1 MSNKNFGFGT
11 QIRKSPY
18 FDSTVKW
25 GATGFSVYNHM
36 YIPRDFGSPEQN
48 FWNLI
53 EKSILCDVAVER
65 QVEITGSDAYKFI
78 QLLTP
83 RDLSK
88 LSVGQCKY
96 VLIVNN
102 DGGILNDPV
111 LLRLAENHFWLS
123 LADSD
128 VLLWAQGVAVN
139 SGLDV
144 KISEPDVSPLQLQG
158 PTSQEIMVKLFG
170 EDIRDLKYYWLREYQ
185 LDGIPLIVSRTGW
198 SSELGYEIYL
208 RDGSKG
214 NELYEK
220 IMAAGK
226 EHGIQPGHTSS
237 IRRIEGG
244 MLSYHADADIHT
256 NPFELGLD
264 RLVNLDSEINFIGK
278 KALKKIKE
286 KGISRKQVGL
296 VIDCAPLSGP
306 NTTFWP
312 IKKDRKQIGKVTS
325 AVYSPRLK
333 KNIALAMVSVEQSEI
348 DFIGKEALK
357 KIKQEGIKRKQVGLI
372 IDCDPLSGPNT
383 TFWPIEKDGKKIGKV
398 TSAVYS
404 PRLKKNIALAM
415 IEINYS
421 ELGNRLD
428 VQIHEGKYSA
438 TIVEKPFYDPKK
450 NIVKS

>member
-65 QVEITGSDAYKFI
+65 QVEITGPDAYKFT

-88 LSVGQCKY
+88 LSIGQCKY

-220 IMAAGK
+220 IMEAGK

-256 NPFELGLD
+256 NPYELGFD
-264 RLVNLDSEINFIGK
+264 RLVNLETD
-278 KALKKIKE
+278 
-286 KGISRKQVGL
+286 
-296 VIDCAPLSGP
+296 
-306 NTTFWP
+306 
-312 IKKDRKQIGKVTS
+312 
-325 AVYSPRLK
+325 
-333 KNIALAMVSVEQSEI
+333 I

-357 KIKQEGIKRKQVGLI
+357 KIKQNGIKRKQVGLF

-383 TFWPIEKDGKKIGKV
+383 TFWPIEKDGKTIGKV

-421 ELGNRLD
+421 ELGNQLD
-428 VQIHEGKYSA
+428 VQTHEGKYSA

-450 NIVKS
+450 KIASS

>member
-1 MSNKNFGFGT
+1 MGNKNFGFGT

-36 YIPRDFGSPEQN
+36 YIPRDFGNPEQN

-53 EKSILCDVAVER
+53 EKAILCDVAVER
-65 QVEITGSDAYKFI
+65 QVEITGPDAYKFT

-88 LSVGQCKY
+88 LAIGQCKY
-96 VLIVNN
+96 VLIINN
-102 DGGILNDPV
+102 EGGILNDPV
-111 LLRLAENHFWLS
+111 LLRIAENHFWLS

-139 SGLDV
+139 SGLNV
-144 KISEPDVSPLQLQG
+144 RIKEPDVSPLQLQG
-158 PTSQEIMVKLFG
+158 PTSGKIMIKLFG
-170 EDIRDLKYYWLREYQ
+170 EGIKDLKYYWLREYD

-226 EHGIQPGHTSS
+226 EYGIQPGHTST

-244 MLSYHADADIHT
+244 MLSYHADADIYT

-264 RLVNLDSEINFIGK
+264 RLVSLEGDIKFVGK
-278 KALKKIKE
+278 DALKKIK
-286 KGISRKQVGL
+286 KNGITRKQVG
-296 VIDCAPLSGP
+296 IEIHCEPLKGP
-306 NTTFWP
+306 NTTFWKI
-312 IKKDRKQIGKVTS
+312 IKDNKD
-325 AVYSPRLK
+325 
-333 KNIALAMVSVEQSEI
+333 
-348 DFIGKEALK
+348 
-357 KIKQEGIKRKQVGLI
+357 
-372 IDCDPLSGPNT
+372 
-383 TFWPIEKDGKKIGKV
+383 IGKV

-415 IEINYS
+415 ISIEHSEI
-421 ELGNRLD
+421 GNQFQVITNKGTHD
-428 VQIHEGKYSA
+428 CVVI
-438 TIVEKPFYDPKK
+438 EKPFYDPKK
-450 NIVKS
+450 KIANI

>member
-1 MSNKNFGFGT
+1 MTNKNFGFGT

-65 QVEITGSDAYKFI
+65 QVEITGSDAFKFT

-88 LSVGQCKY
+88 LAVNQCKY
-96 VLIVNN
+96 VLITNN
-102 DGGILNDPV
+102 EGGILNDPV

-128 VLLWAQGVAVN
+128 ILLWAQGVAVN

-144 KISEPDVSPLQLQG
+144 QIKEPDVSPLQLQG
-158 PTSQEIMVKLFG
+158 PTSGEIMIKLFG
-170 EDIRDLKYYWLREYQ
+170 EGIKDLKYYWLREYN

-220 IMAAGK
+220 IMEAGK
-226 EHGIQPGHTSS
+226 KHGLQPGHTSS

-244 MLSYHADADIHT
+244 MLSYHADADINT
-256 NPFELGLD
+256 NPFELGFD
-264 RLVNLDSEINFIGK
+264 RLVNLDSDINFIGK
-278 KALKKIKE
+278 EALKKIKHN
-286 KGISRKQVGL
+286 GITRKQVG
-296 VIDCAPLSGP
+296 VEIDCKPLSGP
-306 NTTFWP
+306 NTTFWEL
-312 IKKDRKQIGKVTS
+312 KKDNVNIGKVTS

-348 DFIGKEALK
+348 GNELK
-357 KIKQEGIKRKQVGLI
+357 VYTNEGIFNCK
-372 IDCDPLSGPNT
+372 
-383 TFWPIEKDGKKIGKV
+383 
-398 TSAVYS
+398 
-404 PRLKKNIALAM
+404 
-415 IEINYS
+415 
-421 ELGNRLD
+421 
-428 VQIHEGKYSA
+428 
-438 TIVEKPFYDPKK
+438 IVEKPFYDPKK
-450 NIVKS
+450 KIVST

>member
-1 MSNKNFGFGT
+1 MVNKNFGFGT

-36 YIPRDFGSPEQN
+36 YIPRDFGNPEQN

-53 EKSILCDVAVER
+53 EKAILCDVAVER
-65 QVEITGSDAYKFI
+65 QVEITGPDAYEFT

-83 RDLSK
+83 RNLSK

-96 VLIVNN
+96 VLITNN

-111 LLRLAENHFWLS
+111 LLRLAENQFWLS

-128 VLLWAQGVAVN
+128 VLLWAQGIAVN
-139 SGLDV
+139 SGLNV
-144 KISEPDVSPLQLQG
+144 KITEPDASPLQLQG
-158 PTSQEIMVKLFG
+158 PTSGEIMVKLFG
-170 EDIRDLKYYWLREYQ
+170 ESIKDLKYYWLREFN
-185 LDGIPLIVSRTGW
+185 LDGIPLIISRTGW

-214 NELYEK
+214 NILYEK

-226 EHGIQPGHTSS
+226 DYGLQPGHTSS

-244 MLSYHADADIHT
+244 MLSYHADADINT

-264 RLVNLDSEINFIGK
+264 RLVDLESD
-278 KALKKIKE
+278 IK
-286 KGISRKQVGL
+286 
-296 VIDCAPLSGP
+296 
-306 NTTFWP
+306 
-312 IKKDRKQIGKVTS
+312 
-325 AVYSPRLK
+325 
-333 KNIALAMVSVEQSEI
+333 
-348 DFIGKEALK
+348 FIGKEALK
-357 KIKQEGIKRKQVGLI
+357 KIKHNGVKRIQVGLEI
-372 IDCDPLSGPNT
+372 FSERLQGPNT
-383 TFWPIEKDGKKIGKV
+383 TFWPVFFNENKIGKV

-415 IEINYS
+415 IDIGSSSLDTELKVEID
-421 ELGNRLD
+421 GN
-428 VQIHEGKYSA
+428 
-438 TIVEKPFYDPKK
+438 IVSSKVINKPFFDPKK
-450 NIVKS
+450 QITKS

>member
-1 MSNKNFGFGT
+1 MLNKNFGFGT

-36 YIPRDFGSPEQN
+36 YIPRDFGNPEQN

-53 EKSILCDVAVER
+53 EKAILCDVAVER
-65 QVEITGSDAYKFI
+65 QVEITGPDAYKFT

-96 VLIVNN
+96 VLITNN

-139 SGLDV
+139 SGLNV
-144 KISEPDVSPLQLQG
+144 KITEPDVSPLQLQG
-158 PTSQEIMVKLFG
+158 PFSGKIMIKLFG
-170 EDIRDLKYYWLREYQ
+170 DSIEDLKYYWLREYN

-214 NELYEK
+214 NQLYEK
-220 IMAAGK
+220 IMEAGK
-226 EHGIQPGHTSS
+226 EHGLQPGHTSS

-244 MLSYHADADIHT
+244 MLSYHADADIYT

-264 RLVNLDSEINFIGK
+264 RLVNLDSDINFIGK
-278 KALKKIKE
+278 KALIKIKK
-286 KGISRKQVGL
+286 KGVQRKQVGL
-296 VIDCAPLSGP
+296 ELYCKPLNGP
-306 NTTFWP
+306 NTTFWS
-312 IKKDRKQIGKVTS
+312 I
-325 AVYSPRLK
+325 
-333 KNIALAMVSVEQSEI
+333 
-348 DFIGKEALK
+348 F
-357 KIKQEGIKRKQVGLI
+357 
-372 IDCDPLSGPNT
+372 
-383 TFWPIEKDGKKIGKV
+383 KDGKKIGKV

-415 IEINYS
+415 LEINQS
-421 ELGNRLD
+421 NINNQLKVHTNDGEINCT
-428 VQIHEGKYSA
+428 V
-438 TIVEKPFYDPKK
+438 VEKPFYDPKK
-450 NIVKS
+450 KIATS